1 MVDYYIQELL
11 SRGYEINDPWDI
23 VDLFEERLAKYAGS
37 KYAVCLDSCSNAIFL
52 SLLYNDIVDRTVVLP
67 KHTYASVAMQCI
79 HAGNK
84 IKFVDQSWHG
94 FYQIQGT
101 NIIDS
106 ATRFRKK
113 MYVPNSLF
121 CLSFHHRKTL
131 KIGRGGAILTD
142 DKKFV
147 DWCRPMI
154 FDGRHKKVLHEVD
167 NYECIGYHM
176 YMTPEDAAK
185 GLLLFEDVKDINPD
199 TGSSAEYKDLSKQE
213 VFYPYIDH
221 E

>member
-11 SRGYEINDPWDI
+11 SRGYRFDDPWDI
-23 VDLFEERLAKYAGS
+23 VDMFEERLASYAGS

-52 SLLYNDIVDRTVVLP
+52 ALKYNGITNSVVTLP
-67 KHTYASVAMQCI
+67 KRTYASVAMQCI

-84 IKFVDQSWHG
+84 IKFIEHAWQG
-94 FYQIQGT
+94 NYRIPGT

-106 ATRFRKK
+106 ATRFRKDI
-113 MYVPNSLF
+113 YELDSLL

-131 KIGRGGAILTD
+131 KIGKGGAILTD
-142 DKKFV
+142 DKNFV

-154 FDGRHKKVLHEVD
+154 FDGRHKRIMHNVD
-167 NYECIGYHM
+167 EYEHIGYHM

-185 GLLLFEDVKDINPD
+185 GLLLFEDMGDYNPD
-199 TGSSAEYKDLSKQE
+199 TGSSDEYKDLSVQP
-213 VFYPYIDH
+213 VFLPH
-221 E
+221 MVV